1 MPSFILKNFTSKL
14 HRDWVLCIIAIV
26 GFIFTLSPAFHNDH
40 QHHAPPELEDI
51 VISDLEKNP
60 SVLASILIVIIPFVD
75 IMLDFCQKIWDWVNK
90 KNLQKKQDT
99 HATIYRLTDRE
110 RFVFI
115 IGMILQSTISFLPTF
130 DYDDVKIRVLYH
142 CTRAAAQILFVTPV
156 LLYLQR
162 CTTTFTPI
170 ITTSILISLV
180 IGLIMYSLHIIY
192 RFDWSIKVAESI
204 FMGFGVFLFF
214 LTSIACFI
222 SYCKEKYVQQKNDKT
237 QSIYSN
243 LVLNKSDDY
252 MYTHCIPAGHMIA
265 YIIMSVAGI
274 YIYIYIY
281 VCLYIYMSMYINIYT
296 YIYIYV

>member
-1 MPSFILKNFTSKL
+1 MPSFILKRFTSKL
-14 HRDWVLCIIAIV
+14 HSDWILCTVAIV
-26 GFIFTLSPAFHNDH
+26 GLIFTLSPVFHDNHRH
-40 QHHAPPELEDI
+40 QAPPELKDI
-51 VISDLEKNP
+51 LILDLEMNP

-75 IMLDFCQKIWDWVNK
+75 IMLDFCQKIWDWCNK

-99 HATIYRLTDRE
+99 HAIIYRLTDRE

-130 DYDDVKIRVLYH
+130 DYDDVKISVLFH
-142 CTRAAAQILFVTPV
+142 CTRAAAQILFVAPV

-170 ITTSILISLV
+170 ITMSILISLV
-180 IGLIMYSLHIIY
+180 IGLIMYSLNIIY

-214 LTSIACFI
+214 LTCIACFI
-222 SYCKEKYVQQKNDKT
+222 SYCKEKYVQQKNEKK
-237 QSIYSN
+237 QSIYST

-265 YIIMSVAGI
+265 YIIMSVAGMSL
-274 YIYIYIY
+274 Y
-281 VCLYIYMSMYINIYT
+281 VSLYVFVKT
-296 YIYIYV
+296 